1 MNFDLTDERQML
13 QDGLRRYL
21 RDTVT
26 PDALR
31 AAEAGDT
38 GFSPEIW
45 SGLSEMGVAG
55 ALFTEDQGGF
65 GGAGFDLMVVFEE
78 LGRAGAVEP
87 FTELLLAGGLIAEL
101 GDDAQKALIEQAIE
115 GSVQLAF
122 AHGEP
127 TSRYDLERVETRAE
141 AGADGWSLSGR
152 KAVVVNGAQ
161 ADHIVISARTS
172 GDARDTAG
180 ISLFVLPKGSAGVE
194 VRDYPLAGGGR
205 AAELVLDN
213 VALPKSALL
222 GAEGEA
228 FAAIETAHARASAA
242 LCADALGAMETV
254 RALTGD
260 YLKTRKQFGQPI
272 GKFQAL
278 QHRMADLLI
287 ELEQARSAV
296 INLCGRLDGP
306 RDTRE
311 IHVSATKHLVGKVAR
326 LVAEE
331 SIQMHGGIGMTEEYS
346 LGHFARRL
354 SMLDHRFGD
363 STFHLGRFI
372 RLQAA

>member
-1 MNFDLTDERQML
+1 MNFQLTEERQML

-21 RDTVT
+21 ADAVT
-26 PDALR
+26 PAALK
-31 AAEAGDT
+31 AAEENGYSA
-38 GFSPEIW
+38 EIW
-45 SGLSEMGVAG
+45 AGLSEMGIGG
-55 ALFTEDQGGF
+55 ALFTEEQGGF
-65 GGAGFDLMVVFEE
+65 GGHGFDLMVVFEE

-87 FTELLLAGGLIAEL
+87 MTEVLLAGGLIAEL
-101 GDDAQKALIEQAIE
+101 GSDAQQGVIERIVE

-122 AHGEP
+122 AHSEP
-127 TSRYDLERVETRAE
+127 ASRYDLERVETRAE
-141 AGADGWSLSGR
+141 KTGDGWTLSGR
-152 KAVVVNGAQ
+152 KSVVVNGAQ
-161 ADHIVISARTS
+161 ADHVVISARTS
-172 GDARDTAG
+172 GEPRDRDG
-180 ISLFVLPKGSAGVE
+180 ISLFVLPKGTAGVE
-194 VRDYPLAGGGR
+194 IRDYPLSGGGH
-205 AAELVLDN
+205 AAEMVLEN
-213 VALPKSALL
+213 VTLPADALL
-222 GAEGEA
+222 GAEGSA
-228 FAAIETAHARASAA
+228 FDAIETAHARATAA

-254 RALTGD
+254 RGLTGD

-287 ELEQARSAV
+287 EIEQARSAV
-296 INLCGRLDGP
+296 INLCGHLDSD

-354 SMLDHRFGD
+354 SMLEHRFGD
-363 STFHLGRFI
+363 STFHLGRFV
-372 RLQAA
+372 RLKAA

>member
-1 MNFDLTDERQML
+1 MNFQLTEERQML

-21 RDTVT
+21 GDAVT
-26 PDALR
+26 PAALE
-31 AAEAGDT
+31 AAEAGA

-45 SGLSEMGVAG
+45 AGLSEMGVAG

-65 GGAGFDLMVVFEE
+65 GGAGFDLMTVFEE
-78 LGRAGAVEP
+78 LGRAGATEP
-87 FTELLLAGGLIAEL
+87 LLEALIAGGLIAEL
-101 GDDAQKALIEQAIE
+101 GDEAQTAVIEKIVE

-127 TSRYDLERVETRAE
+127 SSRYDIERIDTRASKS
-141 AGADGWSLSGR
+141 GDGWSLTGR

-161 ADHIVISARTS
+161 ADHIVVSARTS
-172 GDARDTAG
+172 GSAG
-180 ISLFVLPKGSAGVE
+180 EREGLSLFVLPKGTAGVE
-194 VRDYPLAGGGR
+194 IRDYPLAQGGH
-205 AAELVLDN
+205 AAEIVLDGA
-213 VALPKSALL
+213 VLPAEALL
-222 GAEGEA
+222 GAEGQA
-228 FAAIETAHARASAA
+228 HDAIETAQARATAA

-278 QHRMADLLI
+278 QHRMAELLI
-287 ELEQARSAV
+287 EIEQARSAV
-296 INLCGRLDGP
+296 INLCGHLEAD

-331 SIQMHGGIGMTEEYS
+331 AIQLHGGIGMTEEYD
-346 LGHFARRL
+346 LGRYARRL

-363 STFHLGRFI
+363 TTYHLGRFA
-372 RLQAA
+372 RLRAA